1 MVPMSSIDP
10 AISQVL
16 LAREH
21 AQNQQ
26 INLAVLAKGLDAQKQ
41 VGDSIN
47 AMIEQVVDVQ
57 KQISAGYLDVKA

>member
-1 MVPMSSIDP
+1 MSSIDP
-10 AISQVL
+10 AVSQVL

-21 AQNQQ
+21 AQRQQ
-26 INLAVLAKGLDAQKQ
+26 VNIALLAKGLDAQKQ

-47 AMIEQVVDVQ
+47 ALIEQVVDVQ